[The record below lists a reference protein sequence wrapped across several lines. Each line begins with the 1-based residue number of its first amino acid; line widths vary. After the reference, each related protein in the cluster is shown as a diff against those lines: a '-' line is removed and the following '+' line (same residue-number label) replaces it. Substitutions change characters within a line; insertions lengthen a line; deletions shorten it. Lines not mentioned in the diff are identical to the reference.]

1 MAETTTA
8 AETLTSEWV
17 KEFGERYFAAWNSR
31 EPERL
36 LELMTEDVVYEDA
49 MRREPMRGHAEVRE
63 FLEWA
68 WRAFPDM
75 EFKEEGPL
83 IAVDEPR
90 AAWPVDGWAT
100 NTGPIDPPGIP
111 PTGKQWKGEG
121 VDILDFRDGKIA
133 RLRIRYDKAE
143 SLKELGFLRDAVPAG
158 LAGEDA

>member
-1 MAETTTA
+1 MEVHMAETTTP

-17 KEFGERYFAAWNSR
+17 KEFGDRYFAAWNSR
-31 EPERL
+31 QPERL
-36 LELMTEDVVYEDA
+36 LELMTEDVVYEDPSWP
-49 MRREPMRGHAEVRE
+49 ETMRGHAAVRE
-63 FLEWA
+63 FLEFV

-100 NTGPIDPPGIP
+100 NTGPFDPPGMP
-111 PTGKQWKGEG
+111 PTGKRWKGEG

-133 RLRIRYDKAE
+133 RLRIRYDRTE
-143 SLKELGFLRDAVPAG
+143 SLKELGFLRDAVPG
-158 LAGEDA
+158 G